1 MDKLTVRLSQ
11 ADAANIVAI
20 ANAMRSERQP
30 FVTRSSALKLALTAV
45 AADPERFVTAAKGA
59 AR

>member
-11 ADAANIVAI
+11 TDAANIITI
-20 ANAMRSERQP
+20 ANAMRSDRQP
-30 FVTRSSALKLALTAV
+30 FVTRSAALKLALTAV
-45 AADPERFVTAAKGA
+45 AADPERFVAAAKGA